1 MKNYIIQGADE
12 INKLKQNLM
21 TDQGKTITTSSTK
34 ETANNENNDNDN
46 KKLRKIAAEEIRR
59 IMNERIGNI
68 FEENI
73 RGCLECEFEFQK
85 SPIERNVEVREI
97 KIKNREGSQFVE
109 KNKSLEIELNGK
121 LISFVLNKDFSVS
134 IVDKETGKEIQ
145 KIEDDEI
152 ETKVLEVGVVI
163 FKNTEMEI
171 DGIYNLKRSFDK
183 NVFDK
188 NEVKIIYENIDEDKK
203 YDMAVTESKLNTNR
217 IGDLIRQIKRNN
229 IFFKK
234 ISEKNVIHLGFIN
247 GTNVNSNIDLKQ
259 KLKDI
264 ECIIFGLKNCKLCGR
279 NMERC
284 IDWVTASNVKK
295 IMKDMKKIKKDMKKI
310 KKDIKKNM
318 ENITKNMENISKN
331 LENITKCLNN
341 LNEKVNKMESDF
353 LGKKTKRPIEI
364 EEKANNNISGQDDTS
379 NSKIVDNK
387 SIKFV
392 KIFRRKDKKNKIVKL
407 NIK

>member
-1 MKNYIIQGADE
+1 
-12 INKLKQNLM
+12 
-21 TDQGKTITTSSTK
+21 
-34 ETANNENNDNDN
+34 
-46 KKLRKIAAEEIRR
+46 
-59 IMNERIGNI
+59 MNERIGNI

-85 SPIERNVEVREI
+85 SPMERNVEVREI
-97 KIKNREGSQFVE
+97 KIKNRKGSQFLE

-163 FKNTEMEI
+163 FKHTEMEI

-217 IGDLIRQIKRNN
+217 IGDLIKQIKRNN

-247 GTNVNSNIDLKQ
+247 GTNVNSNINLKD

-295 IMKDMKKIKKDMKKI
+295 IMKDMKKIKKDL
-310 KKDIKKNM
+310 KKNM
-318 ENITKNMENISKN
+318 ENITKN
-331 LENITKCLNN
+331 LENITNCLNN
-341 LNEKVNKMESDF
+341 LNEKVNKMESNF

-364 EEKANNNISGQDDTS
+364 EEEANNNISGQDDTS

-392 KIFRRKDKKNKIVKL
+392 KIFRWKDKKKKIVKL

>member
-21 TDQGKTITTSSTK
+21 KDKGKTITTTSTK
-34 ETANNENNDNDN
+34 ETANNENNDNDD

-59 IMNERIGNI
+59 IMNERIGKI
-68 FEENI
+68 FKENI

-85 SPIERNVEVREI
+85 SPMERNLEVREI
-97 KIKNREGSQFVE
+97 KIKNREGSHFVE
-109 KNKSLEIELNGK
+109 KNKSLEFELNGK
-121 LISFVLNKDFSVS
+121 LVSFVLSKDFSVS
-134 IVDKETGKEIQ
+134 IIDKETDKEIQ
-145 KIEDDEI
+145 KIEDKKI
-152 ETKVLEVGVVI
+152 ETKVLEVGIVI
-163 FKNTEMEI
+163 YKHTKMEM

-183 NVFDK
+183 NMFEK
-188 NEVKIIYENIDEDKK
+188 NEVKIIYENIDKNKK
-203 YDMAVTESKLNTNR
+203 YDMAIMESKLNTNL
-217 IGDLIRQIKRNN
+217 IGDLIKQIKRNN

-247 GTNVNSNIDLKQ
+247 GTNVNSNIALNH

-264 ECIIFGLKNCKLCGR
+264 ECIIFGLKNCKLCGK

-284 IDWVTASNVKK
+284 IDWALVSNVKK
-295 IMKDMKKIKKDMKKI
+295 IMKDMKKIKNK
-310 KKDIKKNM
+310 M
-318 ENITKNMENISKN
+318 ENITIKIENLTINMKNITKN

-341 LNEKVNKMESDF
+341 LNEKVNKMESNF
-353 LGKKTKRPIEI
+353 LGKKTKRSNEI
-364 EEKANNNISGQDDTS
+364 EEEANNVIPGQDDTS

-392 KIFRRKDKKNKIVKL
+392 KIIRREDKKNKIVKL